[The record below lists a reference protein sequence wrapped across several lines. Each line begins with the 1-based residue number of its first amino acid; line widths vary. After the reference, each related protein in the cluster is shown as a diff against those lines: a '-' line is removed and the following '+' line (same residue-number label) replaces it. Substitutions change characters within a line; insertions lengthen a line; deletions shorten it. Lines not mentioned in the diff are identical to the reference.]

1 MSRSLNKV
9 TLIGNLGNDP
19 EVRSTTGGN
28 RVATFSLATSRS
40 WNDASGTK
48 QEKTEWHRCVV
59 WNTKSSQLADIVEK
73 YVKKGDKLY
82 VEGRIEYRQWQDK
95 DGQTRYSTEI
105 NVRELIMLGGGSG
118 GGRSGADADS
128 EAANGTRARA
138 GSAAKAKAGGGDDF
152 EDFPGALADEDDDL
166 PFCRR
171 VSGKRT
177 GGAPAKERHPF
188 SFSGVSR
195 SVRGQHVQPLLVQR
209 QPDREVRSR
218 ADRDRSGAGQLRAG
232 QQSRDDVDAAAN
244 RDVLGNRER
253 LGATSEDGAEPA
265 SARARRAHEDVR
277 LGERLVLELD
287 RRRLVRLRID
297 VGDRTIAMTR
307 REGDEG
313 GEDERVPGA
322 RGVKRESGHEDPRE

>member
-40 WNDASGTK
+40 WNDASGAK

-95 DGQTRYSTEI
+95 ENQTRYSTEI

-118 GGRSGADADS
+118 GGGRGSSGESDAES
-128 EAANGTRARA
+128 NGTRSRTAA
-138 GSAAKAKAGGGDDF
+138 PAKAKTGAGGDDF

-166 PFCRR
+166 PF
-171 VSGKRT
+171 
-177 GGAPAKERHPF
+177 
-188 SFSGVSR
+188 
-195 SVRGQHVQPLLVQR
+195 
-209 QPDREVRSR
+209 
-218 ADRDRSGAGQLRAG
+218 
-232 QQSRDDVDAAAN
+232 
-244 RDVLGNRER
+244 
-253 LGATSEDGAEPA
+253 
-265 SARARRAHEDVR
+265 
-277 LGERLVLELD
+277 
-287 RRRLVRLRID
+287 
-297 VGDRTIAMTR
+297 
-307 REGDEG
+307 
-313 GEDERVPGA
+313 
-322 RGVKRESGHEDPRE
+322 